1 CFDRAA
7 RLELLTSRLEQ
18 GVPELVGATVRDDES
33 VFSERLVFALDLYRR
48 RVIHGIRDRGLV
60 AQHRRALGVFAER
73 EAFLDRGLIA
83 VRVIALIL
91 AIREVRGLHD
101 ERAAVPAASRVPAA
115 TRQTLLDRELA
126 VADVHATGFVLDL

>member
-1 CFDRAA
+1 
-7 RLELLTSRLEQ
+7 
-18 GVPELVGATVRDDES
+18 PEFVGATVRDDEA
-33 VFSERLVFALDLYRR
+33 VGERLELALNFDRR
-48 RVIHGIRDRGLV
+48 RVVHRIRDRGLV
-60 AQHRRALGVFAER
+60 AQHRRAFGVFAER